1 MKRNL
6 YFWQGAGFLFTGI
19 FGTLLHFIFD
29 WSNGNRFAALFSGV
43 NESVWEH
50 MKLLF
55 FPMFLVAVLENC
67 FLGKKYENFMT
78 VKLRG
83 IILGSVL
90 IPMIY
95 YTYIDAL
102 GVSADWFNIS
112 IFFIAN
118 AAGYIYESKLIIKD
132 KKTLLSSTASIVILF
147 ILAGVYFV
155 FTFYPP
161 HIPLF
166 QDPVTG
172 IYGIS

>member
-1 MKRNL
+1 
-6 YFWQGAGFLFTGI
+6 
-19 FGTLLHFIFD
+19 
-29 WSNGNRFAALFSGV
+29 
-43 NESVWEH
+43 
-50 MKLLF
+50 
-55 FPMFLVAVLENC
+55 
-67 FLGKKYENFMT
+67 MT

-95 YTYIDAL
+95 YTYIGAL

-147 ILAGVYFV
+147 ILAGVNFV